1 MLALA
6 TLKVPSLLGVPVTAT
21 VCPTWSLKAALLF
34 DCNCHALPLLSVRVK
49 LSPEPLIQP
58 CIVCWLEVA
67 PVEVWSL
74 AEGEDEDGVDC
85 VEEGC
90 WPGMV
95 LVWLPW
101 LDGWDDVLGWL
112 LLPVWSLLLVDC
124 AATIPADSSRI
135 EMPYKSLVI
144 DATPRL
150 SSALNFL
157 SSRRPGED
165 LKPVIQRVRKE

>member
-1 MLALA
+1 MQ
-6 TLKVPSLLGVPVTAT
+6 PCT
-21 VCPTWSLKAALLF
+21 VC
-34 DCNCHALPLLSVRVK
+34 C
-49 LSPEPLIQP
+49 PEA
-58 CIVCWLEVA
+58 A

-74 AEGEDEDGVDC
+74 VAVPVEVEGEDEDGFDC

-90 WPGMV
+90 WPGVV
-95 LVWLPW
+95 LVWLPE

-124 AATIPADSSRI
+124 AATIPAESSRI

-157 SSRRPGED
+157 SARRPGED